1 MCQSISETDT
11 FTCSN
16 DSITYKINHKLD
28 CNEKCLIYLMTCKK
42 CFKQHVVQTVD
53 TFRGRRNNS
62 KDNARKF
69 EKGQHC
75 IAKTFISTFRLSWL
89 H

>member
-53 TFRGRRNNS
+53 TFRGRRNN
-62 KDNARKF
+62 
-69 EKGQHC
+69 
-75 IAKTFISTFRLSWL
+75 
-89 H
+89 